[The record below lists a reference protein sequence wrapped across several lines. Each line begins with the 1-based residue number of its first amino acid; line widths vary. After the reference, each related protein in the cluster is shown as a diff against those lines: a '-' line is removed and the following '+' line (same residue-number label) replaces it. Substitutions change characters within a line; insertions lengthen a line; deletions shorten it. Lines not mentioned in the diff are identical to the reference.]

1 MSAPKTTRAW
11 ILSNPPTDMPDEN
24 TFKLV
29 EQDLPELKDGE
40 VLVKTTYLSND
51 PAQRGWIQKGV
62 DADRMYF
69 PPVEINAPMSSFGIA
84 TVLETKAADFPK
96 GTLVNCLT
104 NWREYAVIDTTLG
117 APYVTRVDPIPGIK
131 ETHFLGALGLTG
143 VTAYHGL
150 EHINVTKDDTV
161 VVSGAAGA
169 TGSMVVQIA
178 KKIIGCKRVVG
189 IAGTADKCRWVESL
203 GADVC
208 INYRD
213 ADFKEQLIKQTEGY
227 VEVYFDN
234 VGTEIL
240 DLMLT
245 RVKRFGRISACGS
258 ISEYNNSTPPGFKNW
273 FEVIA
278 NRLTIK
284 GLIVLDAGARW
295 PEMIKEIAD
304 AAVSGKIQIGDAN
317 ETIVPTPFE
326 DVPKTWL
333 KLFEGANTGKLITH
347 IV

>member
-1 MSAPKTTRAW
+1 
-11 ILSNPPTDMPDEN
+11 
-24 TFKLV
+24 
-29 EQDLPELKDGE
+29 
-40 VLVKTTYLSND
+40 
-51 PAQRGWIQKGV
+51 
-62 DADRMYF
+62 MYF
-69 PPVEINAPMSSFGIA
+69 PPVELNAPMSSFGIA
-84 TVLETKAADFPK
+84 TVLDSKAADFPK
-96 GTLVNCLT
+96 GSLVNCLT
-104 NWREYAVIDTTLG
+104 NWREYAVVDTTLG
-117 APYVTRVDPIPGIK
+117 APYVTKIEPIPGIK

-150 EHINVTKDDTV
+150 EHINVTKDDIV

-178 KKIIGCKRVVG
+178 KHLIGCKRVIG
-189 IAGTADKCRWVESL
+189 IAGTNDKCKWVESL

-213 ADFKEQLIKQTEGY
+213 ADFKEQLIKVTEGY
-227 VEVYFDN
+227 VDVYFDN

-258 ISEYNNSTPPGFKNW
+258 ISEYNNSSPPGFKNW

-278 NRLTIK
+278 NRITIR
-284 GLIVLDAGARW
+284 GFICLDAGARW
-295 PEMIKEIAD
+295 PEMVKEMAE
-304 AAVSGKIQIGDAN
+304 AAVAGKITIGDAN

-326 DVPKTWL
+326 KIPQTWL

>member
-1 MSAPKTTRAW
+1 
-11 ILSNPPTDMPDEN
+11 
-24 TFKLV
+24 
-29 EQDLPELKDGE
+29 
-40 VLVKTTYLSND
+40 
-51 PAQRGWIQKGV
+51 
-62 DADRMYF
+62 
-69 PPVEINAPMSSFGIA
+69 
-84 TVLETKAADFPK
+84 
-96 GTLVNCLT
+96 LT